1 MTGLR
6 KLVLID
12 ANGLVYRAFFALPY
26 FTTTDGRPTNAV
38 YGFTNMLLKIL
49 DEEKPDYIAAAF
61 GKAAPTFRHTTYKE
75 YKATRQR
82 MPDDLRPQINTTKEV
97 LGALSIP
104 IYEAEGYE
112 ADDLLGTIARKATGQ
127 GFNVL
132 IVTGDL
138 DVLQLV
144 DERTR
149 IMVTSR
155 GITETTIYDVE
166 KFHQRFGFEPA
177 RLPDYKGLKGDSTD
191 NIPGV
196 PGIGEKTAAQLIQQ
210 FGSVEELLE
219 RLDRVPPKQRELL
232 QSHSEQILQ
241 SKHLTTLVTD
251 VPLDWTWEDLRR
263 RAPDRE
269 RLQELFSSL
278 EFKSLLDRVGVVE
291 EPKPQGQYRQAGGA
305 EELAEAASGAQ
316 EIGLF
321 LQRSEGHPLEAPL
334 TGIAL
339 SASPGHVR
347 FLPISG
353 DRFPDALRPVVEGTV
368 RKVSSDAKADLLTL
382 RRFGLAPTGLDFD
395 VAIASYLLNPGR
407 RTHTVG
413 TAAWENLGWRLR
425 IDEEQEEGLP
435 LDRDSVAEACE
446 VADVLLRLR
455 PVLEERMRER
465 QVYELFT
472 DIEMPL
478 SAVLADMEA
487 AGVAVDAPY
496 LQTLS
501 AEMDRRLNELAAEIY
516 RLAGSE
522 FNISS
527 PKQLGFVLFEKLQ
540 LPSLKKTK
548 TGYSTDA
555 EVLEYLAPQH
565 EIVAKI
571 VAHREL
577 TKLKNTYVD
586 VLPQL
591 VSPRTGRVHTTFN
604 QTLAATG
611 RVITTDPNL
620 QNIPIRSEEGR
631 RIRRAIVAAPGNMVL
646 AADYSQIDLRVLAHI
661 TDDPGLLAAFE
672 RDDDVHAVTAS
683 EMFNVP
689 RDKVTPEL
697 RRRAKTIVFGLA
709 YGMSEFGLAAQLGIN
724 KTEAGAYIEQYFA
737 KFPKVRQYMLDIV
750 EEVKRTG
757 YVTTVMNRRRYISEV
772 HTRNR
777 PIREAAER
785 TAINTPIQGSS
796 ADIIKKAM
804 VDLAREVLPKFPKAM
819 MTLQVHDELL
829 FDVPQSDVRALT
841 PEVKAV
847 MEGAYR
853 LKVRLRV
860 DTKVG
865 PNWSAMEPLQ

>member
-61 GKAAPTFRHTTYKE
+61 DKAAPTFRHTTYKE

>member
-1 MTGLR
+1 MASNR
-6 KLVLID
+6 NLVLID

-26 FTTTDGRPTNAV
+26 FTTADGRPTNAV

-61 GKAAPTFRHTTYKE
+61 DKAAPTFRHTTYKE

-82 MPDDLRPQINTTKEV
+82 MPDDLRPQIKTVKEI
-97 LGALSIP
+97 LEAMAIP
-104 IYEAEGYE
+104 VFEVEGFE
-112 ADDLLGTIARKATGQ
+112 ADDVLGTIARKAAAEQFG
-127 GFNVL
+127 VL

-138 DVLQLV
+138 DVLQLIDGQIRV
-144 DERTR
+144 
-149 IMVTSR
+149 MVTSR
-155 GITETTIYDVE
+155 GISETTVYDLKKV
-166 KFHQRFGFEPA
+166 KDRFGLTPPQ
-177 RLPDYKGLKGDSTD
+177 LPDYKGLKGDTTD

-196 PGIGEKTAAQLIQQ
+196 PGIGEKTASQLLQQ
-210 FGSVEELLE
+210 FGTVEELLE
-219 RLDRVPPKQRELL
+219 QLEKAPAKQRDLL
-232 QSHSEQILQ
+232 RGHQEQILQ
-241 SKHLTTLVTD
+241 SKHLATIVTD
-251 VPLDWTWEDLRR
+251 VPVEWTWDELRR
-263 RAPDRE
+263 RAPNRKH
-269 RLQELFSSL
+269 LQELFSSL

-291 EPKPQGQYRQAGGA
+291 EPKPQGQYRQTGSS
-305 EELAEAASGAQ
+305 EELAQTASGAR

-321 LQRSEGHPLEAPL
+321 LQRGEGHPLDAPL
-334 TGIAL
+334 TGVAL
-339 SASPGHVR
+339 SASPGDVR
-347 FLPISG
+347 FLPISR
-353 DRFPDALRPVVEGTV
+353 DQFPDALRSIADGPVLKISG
-368 RKVSSDAKADLLTL
+368 DAKADLLTL
-382 RRFGLAPTGLDFD
+382 RRFGLRPTGLEFD

-407 RTHTVG
+407 KTHTVG
-413 TAAWENLGWRLR
+413 TAAWENLGWKLR

-435 LDRDSVAEACE
+435 LERDPAAEACE

-455 PVLEERMRER
+455 PVLEERMRQRE
-465 QVYELFT
+465 VFDLFT
-472 DIEMPL
+472 GIEMPL
-478 SAVLADMEA
+478 AAVLADMET

-496 LQTLS
+496 LLTLS
-501 AEMDRRLNELAAEIY
+501 SEMDRRLSELASEIY

-548 TGYSTDA
+548 TGYSTDS
-555 EVLEYLAPQH
+555 EVLEHLAPQH

-591 VSPRTGRVHTTFN
+591 VNARTGRVHTTFN

-631 RIRRAIVAAPGNMVL
+631 RIRRAIVAGRGNVIL
-646 AADYSQIDLRVLAHI
+646 AADYSQIDLRVMAHI
-661 TDDPGLLAAFE
+661 TDDPGLLEAFE
-672 RDDDVHAVTAS
+672 RDDDVHAVTAA
-683 EMFNVP
+683 EVFNVP
-689 RDKVTPEL
+689 RENVTPEL

-709 YGMSEFGLAAQLGIN
+709 YGMSEFGLAAQLGIG
-724 KTEAGAYIEQYFA
+724 KAEARAYIEQYYA
-737 KFPKVRQYMLDIV
+737 KFQKVRQYMMDIV

-804 VDLAREVLPKFPKAM
+804 VDLARDVLPKFPKTM

-829 FDVPQSDVRALT
+829 FDVPEPDVRALAA
-841 PEVKAV
+841 EVKAV
-847 MEGAYR
+847 MERAYR
-853 LKVRLRV
+853 LKVPLRA

-865 PNWSAMEPLQ
+865 PNWRDMEPLQ